1 MTGQQY
7 DKILKLNHRL
17 VYGFPE
23 FEKQLLDQV
32 KANSIKE
39 IEQMDFE
46 VVEAIY
52 RAILNNNINQTIIN
66 NND

>member
-23 FEKQLLDQV
+23 FEKQLLEHV

-39 IEQMDFE
+39 IKQMDFE
-46 VVEAIY
+46 VIEAIY
-52 RAILNNNINQTIIN
+52 RAVLKKNINQIIEQ
-66 NND
+66 